1 MAARQHDVEAYLTA
15 STHPRLAEVRA
26 LRAALLEAMPDLTER
41 VKWNAPS
48 LGPDGTDRLTFRLQ
62 PGDRVE
68 LVLHRGT
75 ANRPEDG
82 FTFDDPDGLVAW
94 AAPDRGVI
102 SVRDAADLDDRLTL
116 IVATCRRWVDATRD

>member
-1 MAARQHDVEAYLTA
+1 MTAKPQDVETFLGA
-15 STHPRLAEVRA
+15 STHARLDEVRA
-26 LRAALLEAMPDLTER
+26 LRAALLADMPDLTER

-75 ANRPEDG
+75 VSRPDDG
-82 FTFDDPDGLVAW
+82 FAFADPDGLIAW
-94 AAPDRGVI
+94 AARDRGVI
-102 SVRDAADLDDRLTL
+102 AVRDADDLADRLPH
-116 IVATCRRWVDATRD
+116 IVGTCRRWVEATRD

>member
-1 MAARQHDVEAYLTA
+1 MAAKPQDVEAFLAA
-15 STHPRLAEVRA
+15 STHARLAEVRDV
-26 LRAALLEAMPDLTER
+26 RAALLAAMPELTER

-48 LGPDGTDRLTFRLQ
+48 LGPDGTDRITFRLQ

-75 ANRPEDG
+75 ASRPDDG
-82 FTFDDPDGLVAW
+82 FAFDDPDGVIAW

-102 SVRDAADLDDRLTL
+102 VVRDADDLAERRTL
-116 IVATCRRWVDATRD
+116 IVATCRRWVEATRD